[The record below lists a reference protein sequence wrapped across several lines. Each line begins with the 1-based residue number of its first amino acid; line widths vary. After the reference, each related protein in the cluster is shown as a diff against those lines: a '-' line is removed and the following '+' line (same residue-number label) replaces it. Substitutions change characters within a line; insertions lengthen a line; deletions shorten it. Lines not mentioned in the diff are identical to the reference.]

1 VFKKL
6 GFFIMEVIKD
16 YINYFEKEIA
26 HLSFP
31 DTPKNLYDPVGY
43 FLGLEA
49 KRIRPVLTL
58 LSAESFGSSKEE
70 ALDASVAVE
79 LFHNFTLLHDDIMDN
94 SMLRRGKKT
103 VHHVWNTN
111 IAILSGDV
119 LMVYAYSQLANNKAK
134 HLPDLLKL
142 FNKTA
147 VQLCEGQQLD
157 MDFESEEIISVDQ
170 YLNMIK
176 LKTSVLLGCALQF
189 GAIIANSSIDKQSL
203 IYDFGINLGLAF
215 QIQDDILDLYGDSEK
230 IGKKIGGDILNNK
243 KTILSVVAND
253 LANISQKKE
262 LLQLSKISDP
272 ILKISKTTDFYN
284 QLKVLDYCKKIS
296 KKYSDN
302 AIASLNKSFKEK
314 KSSSILYK
322 LAEALLVRRH

>member
-1 VFKKL
+1 
-6 GFFIMEVIKD
+6 MEVIKD
-16 YINYFEKEIA
+16 YIRYFENEIA

-31 DTPKNLYDPVGY
+31 EFPENLYAPIGY
-43 FLGLEA
+43 FLGLQA

-58 LSAESFGSSKEE
+58 LSAESFGSSKKE
-70 ALDASVAVE
+70 ALNASIAVE

-103 VHHVWNTN
+103 VHEAWNKN
-111 IAILSGDV
+111 VAILSGDV
-119 LMVYAYSQLANNKAK
+119 LLVYAYSHLANNKTN
-134 HLPDLLKL
+134 HLPELLKL

-189 GAIIANSSIDKQSL
+189 GAIIADSSQEKQSL

-215 QIQDDILDLYGDSEK
+215 QIQDDILDLYGDSKK

-243 KTILSVVAND
+243 KTILSVVAHR
-253 LANISQKKE
+253 LANSHQKNE
-262 LLQLSKISDP
+262 LLELSKISDP
-272 ILKISKTTDFYN
+272 IIKIAKTTAFYN
-284 QLKVLDYCKKIS
+284 QLNVLENCKKIS

-302 AIASLNKSFKEK
+302 AIACLNKSFKEK
-314 KSSSILYK
+314 KSSYVLHQ
-322 LAEALLVRRH
+322 LADELLNRKH

>member
-1 VFKKL
+1 
-6 GFFIMEVIKD
+6 
-16 YINYFEKEIA
+16 
-26 HLSFP
+26 
-31 DTPKNLYDPVGY
+31 
-43 FLGLEA
+43 
-49 KRIRPVLTL
+49 
-58 LSAESFGSSKEE
+58 
-70 ALDASVAVE
+70 
-79 LFHNFTLLHDDIMDN
+79 
-94 SMLRRGKKT
+94 MLRRGKKT
-103 VHHVWNTN
+103 VHHAWNTN

-119 LMVYAYSQLANNKAK
+119 LMVYAYSHLANNKSK

-157 MDFESEEIISVDQ
+157 MDFESKEIISVDK

-189 GAIIANSSIDKQSL
+189 GAIIANSPIKKQSL

-243 KTILSVVAND
+243 KTILSVVANKI
-253 LANISQKKE
+253 ANNYQKNE
-262 LLQLSKISDP
+262 LLELSKIPDSN
-272 ILKISKTTDFYN
+272 LKISKTTDFYN
-284 QLKVLDYCKKIS
+284 QLNVLDHCKKIS

-302 AIASLNKSFKEK
+302 AIACLNKCFSEQ
-314 KSSSILYK
+314 KSTNVLHQ
-322 LAEALLVRRH
+322 LAADLLNRKH

>member
-1 VFKKL
+1 
-6 GFFIMEVIKD
+6 MEIIKNH
-16 YINYFEKEIA
+16 IHYFEKEIA
-26 HLSFP
+26 QLGFP
-31 DTPKNLYDPVGY
+31 DTPKNLYDPIGY
-43 FLGLEA
+43 FLELDA

-58 LSAESFGSSKEE
+58 LSAESFGSTKEE
-70 ALDASVAVE
+70 ALHASIAIE

-119 LMVYAYSQLANNKAK
+119 LMVYAYSHLAKNKSK
-134 HLPDLLKL
+134 HLPDLLNL

-157 MDFESEEIISVDQ
+157 MDFESEEIISVDE

-189 GAIIANSSIDKQSL
+189 GAIIANSSIEKQSL

-215 QIQDDILDLYGDSEK
+215 QIQDDILDLYGDSDK

-243 KTILSVVAND
+243 KTILSVVANKI
-253 LANISQKKE
+253 ANKHQKNE
-262 LLQLSKISDP
+262 LLELSKISDSN
-272 ILKISKTTDFYN
+272 LKISKTTEFYN
-284 QLKVLDYCKKIS
+284 QLRVLDHCKKIS

-302 AIASLNKSFKEK
+302 ATACLNKSFSEQ
-314 KSSSILYK
+314 KSSNILHQ
-322 LAEALLVRRH
+322 LATDLLNRKH